1 MIDCMNDARN
11 AVRRNTVIRNRF
23 HEEIS
28 RTKERNATLQHTTM
42 ESLDQWI
49 WTPLTGRSTIDEA
62 LNALIVERKDTSRSS
77 AAAHRGRTTANNGR
91 RSPNHRTRSP

>member
-1 MIDCMNDARN
+1 MIDCMNDVRN
-11 AVRRNTVIRNRF
+11 AVWRNMVIRNRF

-62 LNALIVERKDTSRSS
+62 LNALIVERRDTSRSS
-77 AAAHRGRTTANNGR
+77 VTAHQRRTTTNDGR
-91 RSPNHRTRSP
+91 RSLNHRTRSP